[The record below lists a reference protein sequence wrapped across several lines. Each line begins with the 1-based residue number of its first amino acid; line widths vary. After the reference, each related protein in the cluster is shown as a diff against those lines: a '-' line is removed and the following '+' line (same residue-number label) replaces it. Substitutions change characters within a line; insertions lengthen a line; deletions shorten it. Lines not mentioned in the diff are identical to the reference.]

1 MPALICA
8 AVALG
13 TLKGIDIV
21 EDSDLADLRDKTY
34 AATGIYF
41 LFFSHRKIPVKFKA
55 LLDNLQVW

>member
-13 TLKGIDIV
+13 TLKSIDIL

-41 LFFSHRKIPVKFKA
+41 LFFSHRKNFLYMIPVKYEA
-55 LLDNLQVW
+55 LC